1 MPEDQTK
8 GFFFPLTGGNVSDIK
23 AGKELITKTTFS
35 EARLYL
41 VMDKGYSCYEMIALC
56 QEKGLEPVVP
66 PKSNHKYPWDYNHI
80 LYMYRNE
87 IERLFGRI
95 KNYRRIATRYDK
107 LARRYAG
114 FVTLGLILRLLTAYV
129 NTA

>member
-1 MPEDQTK
+1 MKEC
-8 GFFFPLTGGNVSDIK
+8 FFSLTAGNVSDIK
-23 AGKELITKTTFS
+23 AGKELLANTTFS
-35 EARLYL
+35 NARLYL
-41 VMDKGYSCYEMIALC
+41 VMDKGYSCYEMLLLC
-56 QEKGLEPVVP
+56 QENGLEAVVP
-66 PKSNHKYPWDYNHI
+66 PKKNHKRPWDYNHI
-80 LYMYRNE
+80 LYLYRNE